1 MKILSKQQIK
11 SIREEFY
18 QNWKTCSK
26 EMVKR
31 EKSNTVTSTR
41 QPVLFVL
48 SQVIQ
53 ELGLWDKI
61 DYKPHRDVHK
71 LVKEL
76 DLKCATCGRKLG
88 VYSEVGKYSE
98 DEQLWESLSIRQ
110 AAPPQL
116 YHQEKALVSGSSRYW
131 LEV

>member
-76 DLKCATCGRKLG
+76 DLKCSTCGRRLG

-98 DEQLWESLSIRQ
+98 DEQLWKSLNIRH
-110 AAPPQL
+110 AKHL
-116 YHQEKALVSGSSRYW
+116 TLSSSSKELVSGASGYW

>member
-1 MKILSKQQIK
+1 MKILSKQQTK
-11 SIREEFY
+11 RIREEFY

-26 EMVKR
+26 EMVKGG
-31 EKSNTVTSTR
+31 KGNTVTSTR

-48 SQVIQ
+48 RQVIQ
-53 ELGLWDKI
+53 DLGLWDKI

-71 LVKEL
+71 LLKEL

-98 DEQLWESLSIRQ
+98 DEQLWESLNIRH
-110 AAPPQL
+110 AAHPTL
-116 YHQEKALVSGSSRYW
+116 STSGKALVSGASRYW

>member
-1 MKILSKQQIK
+1 MNILSKQQTK
-11 SIREEFY
+11 TIREEFY
-18 QNWKTCSK
+18 KNWKICSK

-31 EKSNTVTSTR
+31 EKSNIVTSTR

-48 SQVIQ
+48 SQIIQ

-61 DYKPHRDVHK
+61 NYKPHRDVHK
-71 LVKEL
+71 LLKEL

-98 DEQLWESLSIRQ
+98 DEQLWESLSIRH
-110 AAPPQL
+110 AAHPKL
-116 YHQEKALVSGSSRYW
+116 YRKEKALFSGASRYW